1 MKKILCINAPRTE
14 MDAPFFP
21 DLDLIKVARTLK
33 MQKFFV
39 SLIDLD
45 LEKEKID
52 SIDDSIEIMKPEY
65 VIISADTNSIQ
76 EAFQLAELVK
86 HKNKAAKNIFIG
98 KHAKAMPSETMLA
111 CEFIDFVVPF
121 FEEELVSKIVKDFDS
136 MIING
141 IYFRDKNEVKR
152 TSPVFEAKDFDVFD
166 YFGRDL
172 VQLPKYKRFEVG
184 KHFPVANLQ
193 AGFGCLFD
201 CSWCRHQNFLE
212 KHRQRKP
219 EKVVQE
225 IKELISLGVKEIYFT
240 DPTFTLDKEWVYKL
254 CRLISSEKI
263 NVSWQCRA
271 RADTVDKKLL
281 EAMKKAGCWLIRFG
295 FESGSQR
302 VLDSFN
308 KISLVEQNLFAA
320 QIAKEAGIKV
330 FGYFL
335 LGAVNE
341 TEKSIWETIEL
352 AKKIEPDYFVFD
364 IIRPSPGTTLFR
376 KHEKEFKE
384 MNVEWSEYF
393 STDDP
398 LKILKIGSMAPEELL
413 EWKQTAY
420 NEMHSSLTYKMK
432 KLFGRAPRR
441 PKLD

>member
-1 MKKILCINAPRTE
+1 MR
-14 MDAPFFP
+14 
-21 DLDLIKVARTLK
+21 
-33 MQKFFV
+33 
-39 SLIDLD
+39 
-45 LEKEKID
+45 
-52 SIDDSIEIMKPEY
+52 
-65 VIISADTNSIQ
+65 
-76 EAFQLAELVK
+76 
-86 HKNKAAKNIFIG
+86 
-98 KHAKAMPSETMLA
+98 
-111 CEFIDFVVPF
+111 
-121 FEEELVSKIVKDFDS
+121 
-136 MIING
+136 
-141 IYFRDKNEVKR
+141 
-152 TSPVFEAKDFDVFD
+152 
-166 YFGRDL
+166 
-172 VQLPKYKRFEVG
+172 
-184 KHFPVANLQ
+184 
-193 AGFGCLFD
+193 
-201 CSWCRHQNFLE
+201 
-212 KHRQRKP
+212 
-219 EKVVQE
+219 
-225 IKELISLGVKEIYFT
+225 
-240 DPTFTLDKEWVYKL
+240 
-254 CRLISSEKI
+254 
-263 NVSWQCRA
+263 
-271 RADTVDKKLL
+271 
-281 EAMKKAGCWLIRFG
+281 KAGCWLIRFG